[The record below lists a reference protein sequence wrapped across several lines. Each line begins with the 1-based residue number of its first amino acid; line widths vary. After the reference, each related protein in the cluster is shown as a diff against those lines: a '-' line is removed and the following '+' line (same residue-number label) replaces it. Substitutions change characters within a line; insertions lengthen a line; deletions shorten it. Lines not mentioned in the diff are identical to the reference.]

1 MTEENFEK
9 IKLNSSLKND
19 LSYRKKRRNH
29 TKVDFPKINNS
40 FNKLSSKTQIYQ
52 SGLTS
57 DDEKDEEQRIMNQ
70 IFRHA
75 SPSDI
80 CINALKCNPS
90 ERSEELI
97 KIIGFYLQL
106 LKNFMNIFKG
116 QIENEELK
124 ELLYNKILCYNVSV
138 NKKEMNTYV
147 YYL

>member
-1 MTEENFEK
+1 
-9 IKLNSSLKND
+9 
-19 LSYRKKRRNH
+19 
-29 TKVDFPKINNS
+29 
-40 FNKLSSKTQIYQ
+40 
-52 SGLTS
+52 
-57 DDEKDEEQRIMNQ
+57 MNQ

-124 ELLYNKILCYNVSV
+124 ELLYNISSQLKHEHIEKNKFIFKYGEKANKFYIIIKGKVTFCVPKLNKQYLNEEEYIL
-138 NKKEMNTYV
+138 
-147 YYL
+147 